1 MSGLEGIDD
10 LKKKNKGNNV
20 VLKVSD
26 KVETEEIKMTLL
38 QEFEQD
44 LSVEDQEIFDK
55 IKSVLFDKIELYEH
69 EAFSEEN
76 LKDIPDLIELFKL
89 NILEFNDNGV
99 SLKLRRSLVL
109 DSKQN
114 ISTKKLDFLFSR
126 NKVKERMYT
135 KKIKLGKD
143 DTGAKIDYTRAMVA
157 ASLANVN
164 NTLIAWTK
172 LEKIHDKDYEI
183 LLILYGF
190 FR

>member
-1 MSGLEGIDD
+1 MEKIEEL
-10 LKKKNKGNNV
+10 KNKEKNKTV
-20 VLKVSD
+20 DHKIVSEV
-26 KVETEEIKMTLL
+26 KSEEIELTLL

-44 LSVEDQEIFDK
+44 LSSEDQEVFDK
-55 IKSVLFDKIELYEH
+55 IKEVLIEKIELYEH

-89 NILEFNDNGV
+89 NILEFNDNGI

-109 DSKQN
+109 DTKQN
-114 ISTKKLDFLFSR
+114 VSTEKLNFLFSR
-126 NKVKERMYT
+126 NKAKERMYT
-135 KKIKLGKD
+135 KKIKIEKGD
-143 DTGAKIDYTRAMVA
+143 MGSKIDYTRAMVA

-164 NTLIAWTK
+164 NTLVAWTK